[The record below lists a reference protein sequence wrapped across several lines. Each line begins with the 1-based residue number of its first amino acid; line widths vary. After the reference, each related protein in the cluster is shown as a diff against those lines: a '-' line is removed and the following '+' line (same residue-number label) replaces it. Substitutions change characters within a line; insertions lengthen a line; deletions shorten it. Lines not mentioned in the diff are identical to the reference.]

1 MNAELLC
8 AYNLTSCPQGIKRKP
23 PAKQACPQNGQCIF
37 GEAAGIAANS
47 LWTCHPHKFMG

>member
-37 GEAAGIAANS
+37 GEAAGIAAIS